1 MTETHKYVY
10 GKLRRNAIAF
20 GSQVPDLPALAPQKE
35 NTERE
40 EIIRGAL
47 AVVGQIA
54 VDSAHTAVM
63 ARNVSMRTMQNL
75 RREVALVKCENTR
88 PIYELKSENY
98 VFDRELTKEH
108 I

>member
-20 GSQVPDLPALAPQKE
+20 GSQVPDWPALAPQIE

-54 VDSAHTAVM
+54 VESAHTAVM

-75 RREVALVKCENTR
+75 RREVALVRRARKTQYHNWKASIQYAEN
-88 PIYELKSENY
+88 SW
-98 VFDRELTKEH
+98 
-108 I
+108 